1 MKTIYFR
8 NGQVNKISHYLALEN
23 YFLNETKEEV
33 FFIWNIDKSI
43 IIGKNQLLE
52 SEVNLEYAK
61 KIGASVYRRPSGGGA
76 IYADNGCFMFS
87 FITRS
92 INKEEVYRKYLGL
105 IVEALK
111 KIGIEVYFSGRNDLM
126 FNNKKFSGNSFYSNK
141 NGSVLHGTFLY
152 NTNLEDLVKSITP
165 DNEKLISKGIKS
177 VRERVV
183 NIGEY
188 CDLTKNE
195 IMNYLSNF
203 ISLEKI
209 YLEDED
215 ITKIKK
221 IEENYLS
228 DEWIYGNNPRF
239 TYCNS
244 KRFNYGKLEI
254 FIDVNKNKVKCISL
268 KGDFFEIKNIEE
280 FYENFIGINFN
291 KSEFEKVLENININN
306 YILNSNN
313 NDFINIIFEEANL
326 GN

>member
-1 MKTIYFR
+1 
-8 NGQVNKISHYLALEN
+8 
-23 YFLNETKEEV
+23 
-33 FFIWNIDKSI
+33 
-43 IIGKNQLLE
+43 
-52 SEVNLEYAK
+52 
-61 KIGASVYRRPSGGGA
+61 
-76 IYADNGCFMFS
+76 
-87 FITRS
+87 
-92 INKEEVYRKYLGL
+92 
-105 IVEALK
+105 
-111 KIGIEVYFSGRNDLM
+111 
-126 FNNKKFSGNSFYSNK
+126 
-141 NGSVLHGTFLY
+141 
-152 NTNLEDLVKSITP
+152 
-165 DNEKLISKGIKS
+165 
-177 VRERVV
+177 
-183 NIGEY
+183 
-188 CDLTKNE
+188 
-195 IMNYLSNF
+195 MNYLSNF

-244 KRFNYGKLEI
+244 KRFTYGKLEI

-291 KSEFEKVLENININN
+291 KAEFEKVLENININN

>member
-8 NGQVNKISHYLALEN
+8 SEQVNKVSHYLALEN

-61 KIGASVYRRPSGGGA
+61 KIGAPIYRRPSGGGA

-87 FITRS
+87 FITRN
-92 INKEEVYRKYLGL
+92 INKDEVYRKHLGL

-111 KIGIEVYFSGRNDLM
+111 KIGIEAYFSGRNDLM

-152 NTNLEDLVKSITP
+152 NTNLEYLVKSITP

-177 VRERVV
+177 VRERVI

-188 CDLTKNE
+188 CDLTKSE
-195 IMNYLSNF
+195 MMNYLSNF

-209 YLEDED
+209 YLKDED

-239 TYCNS
+239 TYFNS
-244 KRFNYGKLEI
+244 KRFSYGKLEI
-254 FIDVNKNKVKCISL
+254 FIDVTKNKVKGISL

-280 FYENFIGINFN
+280 FCRNFIEINFN
-291 KSEFEKVLENININN
+291 KVEFEKVLENININN

-313 NDFINIIFEEANL
+313 NDFINMIFEEANL